1 MRIVA
6 DIGDCILKVLAFSRG
21 LDAILL
27 IQERSRVTPV
37 TLRND
42 RDNGLASQITCNE
55 DDVRLIHVHL
65 DGIKKLA
72 IGAVC
77 SMQVGTHVTTKVFSH
92 VLSSSRSLKN
102 LISPVQTAYLRSYKK
117 VYKSFRENTMLR
129 WILFKKK

>member
-65 DGIKKLA
+65 DGIKKLTV
-72 IGAVC
+72 GAVC
-77 SMQVGTHVTTKVFSH
+77 SMQVGAHITAKVFSH
-92 VLSSSRSLKN
+92 VLSLREACVPSLKHN
-102 LISPVQTAYLRSYKK
+102 
-117 VYKSFRENTMLR
+117 N
-129 WILFKKK
+129 